1 MEGTRLLRSWACL
14 FLDVQCPRKG
24 RKCKHGHSYEQH
36 WMRVASCFYWWT
48 GHPTKPDVTS
58 NKGRSSDQLLTPPK
72 RGKPHQNEKFYEF
85 LFHRRHAL
93 SFEKGSVEIRCASCS
108 SRASP
113 ESKYYKQDIIP
124 RGQGFTARHWS
135 TR

>member
-1 MEGTRLLRSWACL
+1 MQARTLLRATLDEGSL
-14 FLDVQCPRKG
+14 SFLLVDG
-24 RKCKHGHSYEQH
+24 
-36 WMRVASCFYWWT
+36 
-48 GHPTKPDVTS
+48 TS
-58 NKGRSSDQLLTPPK
+58 NQVRRYKQQSRSPDQLLTPPK
-72 RGKPHQNEKFYEF
+72 RGKQHQNENFYEF

-113 ESKYYKQDIIP
+113 ESKYYKQYIIP